1 MKFFYYI
8 SDKIYKTI
16 KVIFAQ
22 FEWSGYEANV
32 LENNS
37 VNFSRTEAFKI
48 QKKNF

>member
-22 FEWSGYEANV
+22 FEWSGYEANI
-32 LENNS
+32 LESNS
-37 VNFSRTEAFKI
+37 VNFPEQNLLKF
-48 QKKNF
+48 KKNF